1 MTEDSLVSGV
11 SPQENKKNKR
21 KGSQDQGRKRGRVLR
36 TRVLIVCE
44 GNTEKAYFDGLKET
58 LTKDIAI
65 DVKAIGKDPC
75 ELLQKARELR
85 DKAERKNQ
93 PYDEIWLVFDRDEV
107 SPANLQQ
114 VLKEAQAEGFNVAF
128 SNPKFELWLLLHD
141 QAC

>member
-1 MTEDSLVSGV
+1 MSALHGVLNVTYWLYPYPRGYLWDVPVSVTLRLQDGHN
-11 SPQENKKNKR
+11 PCKK
-21 KGSQDQGRKRGRVLR
+21 
-36 TRVLIVCE
+36 
-44 GNTEKAYFDGLKET
+44 AET

-93 PYDEIWLVFDRDEV
+93 PYDEIWLVFDRDKV
-107 SPANLQQ
+107 PLSTLQQ